1 MKTGKAVLRGILRR
15 QRRSLSV
22 AEHAARSRKAE
33 RAIARMHRFAAGSR
47 IAVYLPVDREADTA
61 LLIAAARRR
70 RMRIYVPVVV
80 DRRHRVIKFHP
91 LSRRLRRGAY
101 GIPVPAAPVRP
112 IGARW
117 LDLVV
122 LPLVGVDGAGHRLG
136 MGGGFYDRA
145 FAFRW
150 QRGAWRGP
158 RLIGLAFDCQRV
170 DSIAA
175 EHWDLR
181 LDGLATESGL
191 IGCCS
196 RRR

>member
-1 MKTGKAVLRGILRR
+1 MKTGKAALRGVLRR
-15 QRRSLSV
+15 QRRALSG
-22 AEHAARSRKAE
+22 AEHAARSRKAQ
-33 RAIARMHRFAAGSR
+33 RAIARLHRFAAGSR

-70 RMRIYVPVVV
+70 RLRIFVPVVA

-101 GIPVPAAPVRP
+101 GIAVPAAPSRP
-112 IGARW
+112 VGARW

-122 LPLVGVDGAGHRLG
+122 VPLVGVDGAGHRLG

-150 QRGAWRGP
+150 RRSAWRGP
-158 RLIGLAFDCQRV
+158 LMIGLAFDCQRV
-170 DSIAA
+170 DSIGA

-181 LDGLATESGL
+181 LDALATESGL
-191 IGCCS
+191 IGRC
-196 RRR
+196 RRRR